1 MADKRRFVHQEI
13 RIIEK
18 LIEDLSEF
26 TSDEDIASIA
36 TRVLNKKIHK
46 VHVQKIRTRRLEIQ
60 KEEGPIK
67 KTHRA
72 KGFLDR
78 YDHRSI
84 RDFLKKHRKTR

>member
-36 TRVLNKKIHK
+36 TRVLGKKIERG
-46 VHVQKIRTRRLEIQ
+46 HVGKIRTNRLEIH

-67 KTHRA
+67 KTHKA

-84 RDFLKKHRKTR
+84 RDFLKNHRKRK